1 MKMLKRVLLGLV
13 PLVFLMLF
21 AGVAVALPP
30 RITWTPNPLVTNSI
44 SPGESVTYT
53 VAFKNTGYLPI
64 PVTNQLRIVP
74 EGDIAK
80 YVTVV
85 PPKFPP
91 VVKRGQSVTFG
102 VVVTVPGDASVGVLD
117 GTLVLQRVLP
127 NGKVK
132 EVWRAEGLPTSVA
145 VVWPTFL
152 GGEELGFAL
161 QYPPGWVVSTTS
173 DSVSFQNSEQPLSYP
188 DYSYIEIR
196 RLEDMNPED
205 LPITDWLTNVWSAG
219 FGVQISGTPLLL
231 GSRDAVLIEGFNVRP
246 EAVFFIQDSPDV
258 IQVSC
263 GLSVTNLVSECESM
277 IDSLSFKE

>member
-13 PLVFLMLF
+13 PVVFLMLF

-145 VVWPTFL
+145 VVWPTL
-152 GGEELGFAL
+152 PRGLKVAQRHPQYVVGEAL
-161 QYPPGWVVSTTS
+161 LGWVGRIVPRATHAPNLLTEKP
-173 DSVSFQNSEQPLSYP
+173 SVGAWLECSGEGVVFVEQQPS
-188 DYSYIEIR
+188 
-196 RLEDMNPED
+196 
-205 LPITDWLTNVWSAG
+205 
-219 FGVQISGTPLLL
+219 
-231 GSRDAVLIEGFNVRP
+231 
-246 EAVFFIQDSPDV
+246 
-258 IQVSC
+258 
-263 GLSVTNLVSECESM
+263 
-277 IDSLSFKE
+277 